1 MYIRNEEYDKMVK
14 KATPNS
20 KSAKDFVSAFAIGG
34 LVCVVGELL
43 RNLYL
48 YIGVKT
54 DIAPILVAVT
64 LILIAALLTGLKIFQ
79 KIARFAGAGVLVPI
93 TGFANAVIAPA
104 IEFKS
109 EGLIQGVG
117 VKIFSIAGPVIMY
130 GTIASV
136 IYGVIYYLMRL
147 L

>member
-1 MYIRNEEYDKMVK
+1 MYIRNEEYDKMIK

-20 KSAKDFVSAFAIGG
+20 KSAKDFVSAFVVGG

-48 YIGVKT
+48 YIGVKS

-79 KIARFAGAGVLVPI
+79 KIARFAGAGALVPI

>member
-20 KSAKDFVSAFAIGG
+20 KSAKDFVNAFVAGG